1 MSLQVPSSDETIA
14 VPLDD
19 GERLV
24 LRRYRNPRRPMLAI
38 CHGNGFATDAYAPFW
53 NSLRA
58 DFELFVFD
66 LRHHGWNAPQ
76 DPLRTGIARYAGDL
90 DRVYRKLRELGPG
103 VPVYGA
109 FHSLSAIIALL
120 QVTSLPSLPDG
131 LFLFDPPIQPP
142 EHHPLHALANGF
154 ELKLADWAVARPCRF
169 RSPEALSARLG
180 ESRSLS
186 GWVEGAHDLMA
197 RSILRQDG
205 EDWVLACPPSV
216 EAQNYRDN
224 AALVSWDL
232 FELIDVPLAMI
243 CGDPQHPAGQSPA
256 QVCAAFAADRGI
268 SYRSIPGTT
277 HMLQIE
283 KPQACRDALCGFL
296 SGMQSVD
303 VTRRA
308 SSDRYP
314 WTGRTR

>member
-1 MSLQVPSSDETIA
+1 MSLQAPSSDETIA

-24 LRRYRNPRRPMLAI
+24 LRRYRNPHKPMLAV
-38 CHGNGFATDAYAPFW
+38 CHGNGFATDGYAPFW
-53 NSLRA
+53 NSLMA
-58 DFELFVFD
+58 EFELFVFD

-76 DPLRTGIARYAGDL
+76 DPMRTGFDRYADDL
-90 DRVYRKLRELGPG
+90 DRVYRTLREFKTG

-120 QVTSLPSLPDG
+120 QATSFPSLPDG

-142 EHHPLHALANGF
+142 KHHPLHALANGF
-154 ELKLADWAVARPCRF
+154 ELKLADWAGARPCRF
-169 RSPEALSARLG
+169 RSPEALSILFG
-180 ESRSLS
+180 KSRSLS
-186 GWVEGAHDLMA
+186 DWTEGAHDLMA
-197 RSILRQDG
+197 RSILRPDG
-205 EDWVLACPPSV
+205 EDWMLACPPSV

-224 AALVSWDL
+224 AAFISWDL
-232 FELIDVPLAMI
+232 FELIDVPLAFI

-256 QVCAAFAADRGI
+256 QVCAALAKDRGF

-283 KPQACRDALCGFL
+283 KPEACRDALCGFL
-296 SGMQSVD
+296 SDMQSGEVN
-303 VTRRA
+303 RRA
-308 SSDRYP
+308 
-314 WTGRTR
+314 